1 MARFV
6 LTAEARKDLDEIWQY
21 LAAEN
26 EIIADQVI
34 AKIIQ
39 RFPKL
44 AKFPDMGR
52 ERTELAAGMRSL
64 TVGRYIIFYRPGK
77 LGVAIV
83 RILHGSRDIEGLF
96 P

>member
-6 LTAEARKDLDEIWQY
+6 VTAEARKDLDEIWQY
-21 LAAEN
+21 IAAES
-26 EIIADQVI
+26 EIAADKVI
-34 AKIIQ
+34 AEIIQ
-39 RFPKL
+39 RFPRL
-44 AKFPDMGR
+44 AEFPEMGR

-83 RILHGSRDIEGLF
+83 RVLHGSRDIEGLF